1 MHVIYSNLI
10 KKVFRIISMGCLS
23 NVMQNQKDNHK
34 YIPLVLVDVF
44 KAVGTNPTL
53 LCSDS
58 QSGTPSLTSVITS

>member
-1 MHVIYSNLI
+1 
-10 KKVFRIISMGCLS
+10 MGCLS